1 MHQIYIPQFNL
12 KNLIN
17 YMSYDEDSDDGHEIL
32 HQPFRLTNSL
42 VGHSCDGTS
51 VCQHFSM
58 SAAQKLQNV
67 KLSKNKYEAEFWVG
81 PWLIYSLWQVVGV

>member
-1 MHQIYIPQFNL
+1 
-12 KNLIN
+12 
-17 YMSYDEDSDDGHEIL
+17 MSYDEDIDDGHEIL

-67 KLSKNKYEAEFWVG
+67 KLS
-81 PWLIYSLWQVVGV
+81 VVRINVRLNFGLALGSFIPCGRL